1 MIKKNYDSESTLKKL
16 QNALNDILSA
26 EEGNIL
32 NINGISPYDIPV
44 NNDSNFNFLM
54 FIFGMIL
61 GLVVPLL
68 LCMYVIYI

>member
-32 NINGISPYDIPV
+32 NVNGISPYDIPV

-68 LCMYVIYI
+68 LCMYIIYI

>member
-32 NINGISPYDIPV
+32 NVNGISPYDIPV
-44 NNDSNFNFLM
+44 NNDSNFSFLM